1 MDKRLIQRFESWTR
15 EFKDNI
21 KNELIRLDGF
31 DGNNE
36 KKSEFLNY
44 IYEYEKMLIT
54 RADFMK
60 RKRVKNAIPKNN
72 RCNACK
78 AGGEQC
84 TRRRKEGSLYCG
96 THLKGA
102 PHGEVT
108 TEVNETNKKQIE
120 ITAQDVNGIIYYLDS
135 FGNIY
140 KMEDVLKEVEN
151 PSIIGKYIK
160 LDDDYQIVLN

>member
-21 KNELIRLDGF
+21 RDELNRLGGF

-44 IYEYEKMLIT
+44 IYEYEKMIIT

-60 RKRVKNAIPKNN
+60 RKRVKNAIPENN

-84 TRRRKEGSLYCG
+84 TRRRKENSLYCG

-108 TEVNETNKKQIE
+108 TELENSNKKQIE
-120 ITAQDVNGIIYYLDS
+120 INAEEINGIIYYLDS
-135 FGNIY
+135 YGNIY
-140 KMEDVLKEVEN
+140 KMEDVLKEIDDPGV
-151 PSIIGKYIK
+151 IGRYVK
-160 LDDDYQIVLN
+160 LDGDYQIILN